1 MIHMIDVSRSRV
13 AFARLVVHLFFRTVQ
28 NQQHCGMKRLLLLAY
43 RTFCEPL
50 IPVGLT
56 LTSVDPG
63 CGLLSLTQ
71 QTQFSF
77 FFFSTANYIQKS
89 YKSLDLL
96 LAV

>member
-1 MIHMIDVSRSRV
+1 MIHMTDVSRSRV
-13 AFARLVVHLFFRTVQ
+13 AFARLVVHLFLRTVQ

-77 FFFSTANYIQKS
+77 FFFFQRQIIFKS
-89 YKSLDLL
+89 HTSH
-96 LAV
+96 